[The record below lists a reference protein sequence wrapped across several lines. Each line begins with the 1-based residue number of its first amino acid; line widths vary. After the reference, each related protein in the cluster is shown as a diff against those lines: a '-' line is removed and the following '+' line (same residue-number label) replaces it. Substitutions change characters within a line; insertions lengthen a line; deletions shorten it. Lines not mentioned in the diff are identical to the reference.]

1 MSTQDNTKQ
10 LDYRTVDNN
19 FMLKQIV
26 EKKERLKQQIKKITT

>member
-26 EKKERLKQQIKKITT
+26 EKRSD